1 MEFIGFALPALVLIL
16 GGIYLPVL
24 IDIKRRQA
32 NSHGKD
38 RFSAGLRVLNTR
50 PTQTKRDGYRI
61 TPPVLGG
68 SMQRPVAPTQRDQSE
83 LNAAK
88 LRRAQQIQLREQAAR
103 RRLTLL
109 TVQFAVM
116 MVLVTAAFVI
126 SSFSW
131 LWVLIPL
138 ATITATLGLGVRA
151 AKAGRENDQR
161 ALEYIHSLE
170 ARPAKGHRMSESEKK
185 FAQITAKAK
194 ASSQGEAVAAADVKE
209 NQVTLGAQ
217 AKTETALTQ
226 SCESYAKENLSAT
239 GKGRAALAK
248 MADAARRASMF
259 REIFTAGQE
268 TQTQAATA
276 KSTETE
282 ESTLPT
288 KVAGELAYSANETSI
303 ATSKLETVSNL
314 DAQPALETK
323 AISTLVS
330 VEKADEISAVT
341 NSAHTGNSAA
351 NKQDSASLPAVSSGR
366 AWTPTP
372 MPKPIYAL
380 KPRLARRDVDASEL
394 LSQHLASRSHSPYRP
409 SRPQARTEESLT
421 TAQLIA
427 QTKPVDVEAILDSR
441 RVAN

>member
-1 MEFIGFALPALVLIL
+1 
-16 GGIYLPVL
+16 
-24 IDIKRRQA
+24 
-32 NSHGKD
+32 
-38 RFSAGLRVLNTR
+38 
-50 PTQTKRDGYRI
+50 
-61 TPPVLGG
+61 
-68 SMQRPVAPTQRDQSE
+68 MQRPVAPAQRDQSE

-88 LRRAQQIQLREQAAR
+88 LRRAQQIQRREQAAR

-109 TVQFAVM
+109 TVQFAVT

-138 ATITATLGLGVRA
+138 ATITATLGLGARA

-161 ALEYIHSLE
+161 ALEHIHSLE
-170 ARPAKGHRMSESEKK
+170 ARPAKGHRMSETEKK

-194 ASSQGEAVAAADVKE
+194 ASSQGEAVAAVDVKE
-209 NQVTLGAQ
+209 SEVTLGAQ
-217 AKTETALTQ
+217 AKTEAALTQ
-226 SCESYAKENLSAT
+226 SFESQVKENPSET
-239 GKGRAALAK
+239 GKGRTALAK
-248 MADAARRASMF
+248 LADAARRAATF
-259 REIFTAGQE
+259 REIFTASQE
-268 TQTQAATA
+268 TQTQVATE
-276 KSTETE
+276 KSTETA
-282 ESTLPT
+282 ESSLPM
-288 KVAGELAYSANETSI
+288 KDAEELANSANGSSI
-303 ATSKLETVSNL
+303 ATSKLETVSEP
-314 DAQPALETK
+314 DAQPALDTE
-323 AISTLVS
+323 AVSPSVS
-330 VEKADEISAVT
+330 VEKADEISAVAD
-341 NSAHTGNSAA
+341 SAHTDNSGA
-351 NKQDSASLPAVSSGR
+351 NKQDSASLPAVSPGR

-421 TAQLIA
+421 TAQLVA

>member
-1 MEFIGFALPALVLIL
+1 MALPALVLIL

-32 NSHGKD
+32 NSHGDD

-50 PTQTKRDGYRI
+50 PTQTKPDGYRI
-61 TPPVLGG
+61 NPLVLGG

-88 LRRAQQIQLREQAAR
+88 LRRAQQIQRREQASR

-109 TVQFAVM
+109 TVQFAVT

-138 ATITATLGLGVRA
+138 ATITATLGLGARA

-161 ALEYIHSLE
+161 ALEHIHSLE
-170 ARPAKGHRMSESEKK
+170 ARPAKGHRMSETEKK
-185 FAQITAKAK
+185 FALITAKAK

-217 AKTETALTQ
+217 AKTEAALDD
-226 SCESYAKENLSAT
+226 SPESHAKENLSET
-239 GKGRAALAK
+239 GKGRTALAK
-248 MADAARRASMF
+248 LADAARRAATF
-259 REIFTAGQE
+259 REIFTASQE
-268 TQTQAATA
+268 TQTQVATE

-282 ESTLPT
+282 ESSLAA
-288 KVAGELAYSANETSI
+288 KDAEELANGANETAI
-303 ATSKLETVSNL
+303 ATSELETVSEP
-314 DAQPALETK
+314 DAQPALDTK
-323 AISTLVS
+323 AVSPSVS
-330 VEKADEISAVT
+330 VEKAEEISAVT
-341 NSAHTGNSAA
+341 NSAHTGNSVA
-351 NKQDSASLPAVSSGR
+351 NRQDSASVQPVSPGR
-366 AWTPTP
+366 AWTPMP

-409 SRPQARTEESLT
+409 SRPQVRAEESLT
-421 TAQLIA
+421 TAQLVA
-427 QTKPVDVEAILDSR
+427 QTKAVDVEAILDSR

>member
-1 MEFIGFALPALVLIL
+1 MALPALVLIL

-24 IDIKRRQA
+24 IDSKRRQA
-32 NSHGKD
+32 NSHGDD

-50 PTQTKRDGYRI
+50 PTQTKPDGYRI
-61 TPPVLGG
+61 NPPVLGG

-88 LRRAQQIQLREQAAR
+88 LRRAQQIQRREQAAR

-109 TVQFAVM
+109 TVQFAVT

-138 ATITATLGLGVRA
+138 ATITATLGLGARA

-161 ALEYIHSLE
+161 ALEQIHSLE

-185 FAQITAKAK
+185 FAQITAKTK

-209 NQVTLGAQ
+209 NQVTLGGE
-217 AKTETALTQ
+217 AKTEAALDD
-226 SCESYAKENLSAT
+226 SPESRAKENLSET
-239 GKGRAALAK
+239 GKGRTALAK
-248 MADAARRASMF
+248 LADAARRAATF
-259 REIFTAGQE
+259 REIFTANQE
-268 TQTQAATA
+268 TKTQVATA

-282 ESTLPT
+282 ESSLPT
-288 KVAGELAYSANETSI
+288 KVAGELANSANETAI
-303 ATSKLETVSNL
+303 AASKLETVSEP
-314 DAQPALETK
+314 DAQPALDTK
-323 AISTLVS
+323 MVSPSVS
-330 VEKADEISAVT
+330 VEKADEISAVA
-341 NSAHTGNSAA
+341 NSARTDNSAV
-351 NKQDSASLPAVSSGR
+351 NKQGSASLPAVSPGR

-380 KPRLARRDVDASEL
+380 KPRLARREVDASEL

-421 TAQLIA
+421 TAQLVA

>member
-1 MEFIGFALPALVLIL
+1 
-16 GGIYLPVL
+16 
-24 IDIKRRQA
+24 
-32 NSHGKD
+32 
-38 RFSAGLRVLNTR
+38 
-50 PTQTKRDGYRI
+50 
-61 TPPVLGG
+61 
-68 SMQRPVAPTQRDQSE
+68 MQRPVAPTQRDQSE

-88 LRRAQQIQLREQAAR
+88 LRRAQQIQRREQAAR

-109 TVQFAVM
+109 TVQFAVT

-138 ATITATLGLGVRA
+138 ATITATLGLGARA

-161 ALEYIHSLE
+161 ALEHIHSLE
-170 ARPAKGHRMSESEKK
+170 ARPAKGHRMSETEKK
-185 FAQITAKAK
+185 FAQITAKTK
-194 ASSQGEAVAAADVKE
+194 ASSQGEVITAADIKE

-217 AKTETALTQ
+217 AKTEAALAG
-226 SCESYAKENLSAT
+226 SREAHAKENLSET
-239 GKGRAALAK
+239 GKGRTALAK
-248 MADAARRASMF
+248 LADAARRAATF
-259 REIFTAGQE
+259 REIFTASQE
-268 TQTQAATA
+268 TQTQVTTE

-282 ESTLPT
+282 ESALPA
-288 KVAGELAYSANETSI
+288 KDAEELANSANETAI
-303 ATSKLETVSNL
+303 ATSELETVSEP
-314 DAQPALETK
+314 DVQPALDTK
-323 AISTLVS
+323 TVSPSVS
-330 VEKADEISAVT
+330 VEKADKISATT
-341 NSAHTGNSAA
+341 NSAHTGNSAT

-409 SRPQARTEESLT
+409 SRPQVRIEESLT
-421 TAQLIA
+421 TAQLVA

>member
-1 MEFIGFALPALVLIL
+1 MALPALVLIL

-32 NSHGKD
+32 NSHGDD

-50 PTQTKRDGYRI
+50 PTQTKPDGYRI
-61 TPPVLGG
+61 NPPVLGG

-88 LRRAQQIQLREQAAR
+88 LRRAQQIQRREQAAR

-109 TVQFAVM
+109 TVQFAVT

-131 LWVLIPL
+131 LWVLIPM
-138 ATITATLGLGVRA
+138 ATITATLGLGARA

-161 ALEYIHSLE
+161 ALEQIHSLE

-185 FAQITAKAK
+185 FTQITAKAK

-209 NQVTLGAQ
+209 NQVTLGAE
-217 AKTETALTQ
+217 AKTEATLEV
-226 SCESYAKENLSAT
+226 SPESHAQENLSEP

-248 MADAARRASMF
+248 LADAARRAATF
-259 REIFTAGQE
+259 REIFTASQE
-268 TQTQAATA
+268 TQSQVAAA

-282 ESTLPT
+282 ESSLPT
-288 KVAGELAYSANETSI
+288 KAAKELANSANETAKASG
-303 ATSKLETVSNL
+303 KLETVSEP
-314 DAQPALETK
+314 DALQALETK
-323 AISTLVS
+323 AVSPSVS
-330 VEKADEISAVT
+330 VEKAEEISAVT
-341 NSAHTGNSAA
+341 DSEPAGNSAET
-351 NKQDSASLPAVSSGR
+351 KQHSASVQTVSPGR

-409 SRPQARTEESLT
+409 SRPQVCAEESLT
-421 TAQLIA
+421 TAQLVA

>member
-1 MEFIGFALPALVLIL
+1 MVLPALVLIL

-32 NSHGKD
+32 NSHGDD

-50 PTQTKRDGYRI
+50 PTQTERDGYRI
-61 TPPVLGG
+61 NPLVLGG

-88 LRRAQQIQLREQAAR
+88 LRRAQQIQRREQAAR

-109 TVQFAVM
+109 TVQFAVT

-138 ATITATLGLGVRA
+138 ATITATLGLGARA

-161 ALEYIHSLE
+161 ALEHIHSLE
-170 ARPAKGHRMSESEKK
+170 ARPAKGHRMSETEKK
-185 FAQITAKAK
+185 FAQITAKTK
-194 ASSQGEAVAAADVKE
+194 ASSQGEVITAADIKE

-217 AKTETALTQ
+217 AKTEAALAG
-226 SCESYAKENLSAT
+226 SREAHAKENLSET
-239 GKGRAALAK
+239 GKGRTALAK
-248 MADAARRASMF
+248 LADAARRAATF
-259 REIFTAGQE
+259 REIFTASQE
-268 TQTQAATA
+268 TQTQVTTE

-282 ESTLPT
+282 ESALPA
-288 KVAGELAYSANETSI
+288 KDAEELANSANETAI
-303 ATSKLETVSNL
+303 ATSELETVSEP
-314 DAQPALETK
+314 DVQPALDTK
-323 AISTLVS
+323 TVSPSVS
-330 VEKADEISAVT
+330 VEKADKISATT
-341 NSAHTGNSAA
+341 NSAHTGNSAT

-409 SRPQARTEESLT
+409 SRPQVRIEESLT
-421 TAQLIA
+421 TAQLVA

>member
-1 MEFIGFALPALVLIL
+1 
-16 GGIYLPVL
+16 
-24 IDIKRRQA
+24 
-32 NSHGKD
+32 
-38 RFSAGLRVLNTR
+38 
-50 PTQTKRDGYRI
+50 
-61 TPPVLGG
+61 
-68 SMQRPVAPTQRDQSE
+68 MQRPVAPTQRDQSE

-88 LRRAQQIQLREQAAR
+88 LRRAQQIQRREQAAR

-109 TVQFAVM
+109 TVQFAVT

-138 ATITATLGLGVRA
+138 ATITATLGLGARA

-161 ALEYIHSLE
+161 ALEHIHSLE
-170 ARPAKGHRMSESEKK
+170 ARPAKGHRMSETEKK
-185 FAQITAKAK
+185 FALITAKTK
-194 ASSQGEAVAAADVKE
+194 PSSQGEVITAADIKE

-217 AKTETALTQ
+217 AKTEAALAG
-226 SCESYAKENLSAT
+226 SLESHAKENLSET
-239 GKGRAALAK
+239 GKGRTALAK
-248 MADAARRASMF
+248 LADAARRAATF
-259 REIFTAGQE
+259 REIFTASQE
-268 TQTQAATA
+268 TQTQVTTE

-282 ESTLPT
+282 ESSLPA
-288 KVAGELAYSANETSI
+288 KDAEELANGANETAI
-303 ATSKLETVSNL
+303 ATSELETVSEP
-314 DAQPALETK
+314 DAQPALDTK
-323 AISTLVS
+323 TVSPSVS
-330 VEKADEISAVT
+330 VEKADKISAVT
-341 NSAHTGNSAA
+341 NSAHTGNSAT

-409 SRPQARTEESLT
+409 SRPQVRIEESLT
-421 TAQLIA
+421 TAQLVA

>member
-1 MEFIGFALPALVLIL
+1 
-16 GGIYLPVL
+16 
-24 IDIKRRQA
+24 
-32 NSHGKD
+32 
-38 RFSAGLRVLNTR
+38 
-50 PTQTKRDGYRI
+50 
-61 TPPVLGG
+61 
-68 SMQRPVAPTQRDQSE
+68 MQRPVAPTQRDQSE

-88 LRRAQQIQLREQAAR
+88 LRRAQQIQRREQAAR

-109 TVQFAVM
+109 TVQFAVT

-138 ATITATLGLGVRA
+138 ATITATLGLGARA

-161 ALEYIHSLE
+161 ALEQIHSLE
-170 ARPAKGHRMSESEKK
+170 ARPAKGHRMSETEKK
-185 FAQITAKAK
+185 FAQITAKTK
-194 ASSQGEAVAAADVKE
+194 ASSQGEVITAADVKE

-217 AKTETALTQ
+217 AKTEAALDD
-226 SCESYAKENLSAT
+226 SPEAHAKENLSET
-239 GKGRAALAK
+239 GKGRTALAK
-248 MADAARRASMF
+248 LADAARRAATF
-259 REIFTAGQE
+259 REIFTASQE
-268 TQTQAATA
+268 TQTQVATE
-276 KSTETE
+276 KSTETA
-282 ESTLPT
+282 ESSLPA
-288 KVAGELAYSANETSI
+288 KDAEELANSANETAI
-303 ATSKLETVSNL
+303 ATSKLETVSEP
-314 DAQPALETK
+314 DAQPALDTK
-323 AISTLVS
+323 TVSSSVS
-330 VEKADEISAVT
+330 VEKAEEISAST
-341 NSAHTGNSAA
+341 NSADTGNSTT

-421 TAQLIA
+421 TAQLVA